1 MKILQSSIFRA
12 LCACI
17 VGILLISNPGY
28 VAKGI
33 TIAIGILFFTSG
45 AISCFAY
52 WNARRQGGETIVL
65 DANGKK
71 ISGGTP
77 TFPIVGIGSLLL
89 GLILLFIPSTFIRSL
104 MYVLGAMVILGAINQ
119 FMALISVNKFCKM
132 SFGYWVLP
140 IILLLTGI
148 FIVVK
153 PMETAETPFVIIGI
167 ALVVY
172 GISECIN
179 SIAIHN
185 EQKRYAQL
193 TRYEDNATTITE
205 NTPQEVS

>member
-1 MKILQSSIFRA
+1 
-12 LCACI
+12 
-17 VGILLISNPGY
+17 
-28 VAKGI
+28 
-33 TIAIGILFFTSG
+33 
-45 AISCFAY
+45 
-52 WNARRQGGETIVL
+52 
-65 DANGKK
+65 
-71 ISGGTP
+71 
-77 TFPIVGIGSLLL
+77 
-89 GLILLFIPSTFIRSL
+89 
-104 MYVLGAMVILGAINQ
+104 
-119 FMALISVNKFCKM
+119 M

-193 TRYEDNATTITE
+193 TRYEEDSTTIIE
-205 NTPQEVS
+205 NAPQEVS